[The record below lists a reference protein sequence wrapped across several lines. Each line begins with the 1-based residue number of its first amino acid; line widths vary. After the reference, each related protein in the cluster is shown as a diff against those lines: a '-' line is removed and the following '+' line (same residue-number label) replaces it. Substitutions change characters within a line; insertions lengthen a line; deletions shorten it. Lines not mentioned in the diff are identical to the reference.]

1 MIDFDTIKAK
11 TIETA
16 ETAAAAAK
24 RLAGSVKTGLDV
36 CAEEERLKGVYQTIG
51 KQRFAAWQS
60 GTAVDPQA
68 EANLF
73 QQAAQC
79 LRRIAELK
87 ERDQVSTGSSKEEYE
102 TVQD

>member
-1 MIDFDTIKAK
+1 MIDFETIKAK

-24 RLAGSVKTGLDV
+24 RLAGSVKTGVDV
-36 CAEEERLKGVYQTIG
+36 CAEEERLKGIYQTIG

-60 GTAVDPQA
+60 GTQADPQA
-68 EANLF
+68 EEDLF
-73 QQAAQC
+73 HQAAQS
-79 LRRIAELK
+79 LKRIAELK
-87 ERDQVSTGSSKEEYE
+87 ERDNVSGSSAEQYE